1 MAQWIVCAQLRPIPC
16 DPMSCSQTPLSMGF
30 PRQEYWS
37 SCHFLPPGIVPT
49 QGSKLHSGLPL
60 SHLESPR
67 HSEEYKINNW
77 NAKSSLESPMNLPL
91 CAQDCLPPPTLKWGP
106 LNNIS
111 NWMRAS
117 MHKHAFKKITVPLY
131 SYLSDSFWKTHPFSN
146 QMLLILDTFLV
157 EKKEVNEEQLWW
169 RVHMTYDVNNLN
181 EVTWNLPS
189 LY

>member
-1 MAQWIVCAQLRPIPC
+1 
-16 DPMSCSQTPLSMGF
+16 
-30 PRQEYWS
+30 
-37 SCHFLPPGIVPT
+37 
-49 QGSKLHSGLPL
+49 
-60 SHLESPR
+60 
-67 HSEEYKINNW
+67 
-77 NAKSSLESPMNLPL
+77 
-91 CAQDCLPPPTLKWGP
+91 
-106 LNNIS
+106 
-111 NWMRAS
+111 MRAS
-117 MHKHAFKKITVPLY
+117 MHKHALKKKITVPLY